1 LEVIIH
7 NRTNTARKTQRIR
20 NPPKAPKNMGTVH
33 PGIHTATNSGKA
45 RCEPKNNLTGLSGAK
60 NGIKRMDEYFAG
72 RRNTITP

>member
-1 LEVIIH
+1 
-7 NRTNTARKTQRIR
+7 
-20 NPPKAPKNMGTVH
+20 MGTVH